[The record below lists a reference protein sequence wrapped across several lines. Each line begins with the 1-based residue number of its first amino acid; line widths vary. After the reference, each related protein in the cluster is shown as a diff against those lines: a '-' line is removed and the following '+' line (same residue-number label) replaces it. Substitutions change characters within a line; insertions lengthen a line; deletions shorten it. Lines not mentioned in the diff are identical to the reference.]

1 VAGGIV
7 TFQAQNP
14 AISGDKST
22 HVNAKGKTV
31 LSGWSN
37 CTAFVAAMGAQFD
50 SGVHLTGTQ
59 VRKESNEP
67 VPDRF
72 SPGLNLGQVATVLRT
87 HGVVMEVERK
97 IPFDEVDTLR
107 EAGHAI
113 ALQLIYSPIQHT
125 VFSGDP
131 KFGDGH
137 IVLWMPDGQVYD
149 PLDDGRRAGI
159 ARAPVRIPTPLL
171 REAAGL
177 LAGGGKAFAGVFRTR
192 HPVGAKPSAT
202 LAFDAKP
209 PQHDEFRVV
218 VAVALIRSTPG
229 GVPGKQNVVDRKRRG
244 ALVTVFG
251 TTSRGQ
257 KVGGSR
263 VWHQVDRA
271 GHRFMHSSVIDPA

>member
-1 VAGGIV
+1 VAGGTV

-14 AISGDKST
+14 RISGDKRT
-22 HVNAKGKTV
+22 YVNAEGKTV
-31 LSGWSN
+31 LAGWAN

-50 SGVHLTGTQ
+50 SGVDLTGTD
-59 VRKESNEP
+59 VRKESTEP

-72 SPGLNLGQVATVLRT
+72 SPGLNLGQVATVLKS
-87 HGVVMEVERK
+87 HGVEMDVERK
-97 IPFDEVDTLR
+97 IPFDEVDDLR

-113 ALQLIYSPIQHT
+113 ALQLIYRPIQHT
-125 VFSGDP
+125 IFSGDP
-131 KFGDGH
+131 TFGAGH
-137 IVLWMPDGQVYD
+137 IVLWTPDGLVYD
-149 PLDDGRRAGI
+149 PLDDGRRPGI

-177 LAGGGKAFAGVFRTR
+177 LAGPGRAFAGVFRTR
-192 HPVGAKPSAT
+192 HPVAAKPQPT

-218 VAVALIRSTPG
+218 VPVALVRSTPG

-244 ALVTVFG
+244 GIVTVFG
-251 TTSRGQ
+251 TTNRGQ